1 MYDKSRGDWAL
12 SNTNED
18 KMAEMSIEFKKQFK
32 DPIYDYIEINSNIVS
47 QIIDTPAFQRLK
59 DIRQTSYTPLFPA
72 AHHNRYVHSLGVY
85 HLGRMAFQAIEA
97 QLAEYSKN
105 TNLSSKMESIKKT
118 FELACLLHDIGH
130 APFSHTGEKFYLD
143 EAETLYATLKEYVGD
158 DSFSKDFDALG
169 VNKPAPHECMSCVVG
184 LRTYSVFFE
193 NVEQK
198 AFFARCIIGMKIRL
212 TEKEPQEFKQ
222 NMDEGERKALKKQRE
237 LYAARKREVELLN
250 CVISLLNSSIIDV
263 DRLDYIIRDSA
274 TIGFKN
280 AQVDYKRLLDGMR
293 IVLYEKPMERGKQK
307 KNRKEL
313 CVGYHK
319 SALSVLESAIYAH
332 DAEKKWIQGHPSILY
347 EMAALQNA
355 MGVLTQQFCTKEDSN
370 PIFCYEA
377 LTENGK
383 ELLSLVPL
391 FSDEAKELYSRKEM
405 FSPAAQVLFG
415 QGKLFSKESDIDIA
429 SLMIVKKFQLN
440 LLADEDFLYLMKSF
454 CKNGLGYEYF
464 ARNKRRFPAWKS
476 EAEFRALFQE
486 RIGDDSKNI
495 KILEDNF
502 EGLAD
507 FCMAKTGVSIVDEK
521 IFYLLDEEEHENNYS
536 RENEEIDVDYYE
548 DIARRIAENR
558 YWARELKQIAIDLE
572 LHFEFLIIFQRKFNS
587 SFKSSVGDIPILFPN
602 LDNQVIPL
610 QNIVDVLKSS
620 ADKKS
625 NFFHIFYRPKRS
637 NIKSKKE
644 IINKIAKNLIN
655 AANNQS
661 I

>member
-1 MYDKSRGDWAL
+1 MT
-12 SNTNED
+12 NTNEE
-18 KMAEMSIEFKKQFK
+18 KISEMPITYKKQFK
-32 DPIYDYIEINSNIVS
+32 DPIYDYIEIDSNIVS
-47 QIIDTPAFQRLK
+47 KIIDTPAFQRLK

-72 AHHNRYVHSLGVY
+72 AYHNRYVHSLGVY
-85 HLGRMAFQAIEA
+85 HLGRMAFQAIES
-97 QLAEYSKN
+97 QLVEYSEDTDLNFK
-105 TNLSSKMESIKKT
+105 KQSIKKI

-143 EAETLYATLKEYVGD
+143 EAETLYASLKGCVGD
-158 DSFSKDFDALG
+158 DKFSEDFDALG
-169 VNKPAPHECMSCVVG
+169 ANKPAPHECMSCIVG
-184 LRTYSVFFE
+184 LCTYSEFFE
-193 NVEQK
+193 DVNQK
-198 AFFARCIIGMKIRL
+198 EFFARCIIGMKIRL
-212 TEKEPQEFKQ
+212 TEKKPEEFKQ
-222 NMDEGERKALKKQRE
+222 NMQESERRELKKERE
-237 LYAARKREVELLN
+237 LYTIKKREVELLN

-263 DRLDYIIRDSA
+263 DRLDYIIRDSV

-293 IVLYEKPMERGKQK
+293 IVPYEKPMERGERK

-347 EMAALQNA
+347 EMTALQNA
-355 MGVLTQQFCTKEDSN
+355 MGALTQQFCTKEDLN

-383 ELLSLVPL
+383 ELSSFVPL
-391 FSDEAKELYSRKEM
+391 FSDEAKDLLSRGEL
-405 FSPAAQVLFG
+405 FSPAAQMLFA
-415 QGKLFSKESDIDIA
+415 QGKLFSTESNIDVTG
-429 SLMIVKKFQLN
+429 LMIVRKFQLN
-440 LLADEDFLYLMKSF
+440 LLADEDFLYLMKTF

-507 FCMAKTGVSIVDEK
+507 FCMAKMGVSIVDEK
-521 IFYLLDEEEHENNYS
+521 IFSLLDKEEQENNHS
-536 RENEEIDVDYYE
+536 KENEEIDADYYE
-548 DIARRIAENR
+548 DIARSIAENR
-558 YWARELKQIAIDLE
+558 YWASELQQIATDLE

-610 QNIVDVLKSS
+610 QNVVDVLKSS

-625 NFFHIFYRPKRS
+625 NFFHIFYRPKSS
-637 NIKSKKE
+637 NHKSKKE